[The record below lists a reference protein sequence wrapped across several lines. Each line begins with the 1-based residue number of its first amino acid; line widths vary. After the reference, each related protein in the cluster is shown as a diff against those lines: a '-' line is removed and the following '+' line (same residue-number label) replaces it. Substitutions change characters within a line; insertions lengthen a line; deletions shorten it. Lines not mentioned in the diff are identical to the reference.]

1 MATLKE
7 LIDNKPKWMSD
18 NDIAK
23 QIVENIELFQEVK
36 ISIPKIQ
43 AVYNL
48 PRDHANVV
56 IVKVNTLL
64 S

>member
-1 MATLKE
+1 MATLKD

-23 QIVENIELFQEVK
+23 QIVENIDLFQEVK

-48 PRDHANVV
+48 PRDHANVI

>member
-1 MATLKE
+1 MTTIKDLM
-7 LIDNKPKWMSD
+7 DNKPKWMSD
-18 NDIAK
+18 DDIAK

-36 ISIPKIQ
+36 ISVPKIQ
-43 AVYNL
+43 AVYGK
-48 PRDHANVV
+48 PRDHTNVI